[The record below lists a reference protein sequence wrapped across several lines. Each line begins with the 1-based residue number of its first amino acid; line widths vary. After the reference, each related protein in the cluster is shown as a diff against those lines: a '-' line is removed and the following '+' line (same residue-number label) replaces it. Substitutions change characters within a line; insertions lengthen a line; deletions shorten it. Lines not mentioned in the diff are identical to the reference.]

1 MTRLS
6 RCAVVVALA
15 LAGCSSRAAD
25 PAHPV
30 VVELFQSQ
38 GCSTCPPADAN
49 LQAIADQPGVIAL
62 SFAVTYW
69 DDAHW
74 KDTFASPAFTA
85 RQWDYAHAFGRANVF
100 TPEVVVDGAKDGVGV
115 NPQEFARLVASGRA
129 APGPALA
136 VTGDSLAIGAGDAP
150 MPADV
155 WLVRYDPRT
164 VQVAIRGG
172 ENGGKTLP
180 HKNIVKQLARVGT
193 WAGQPETL
201 RLSPSPDPALKTAV
215 LVQLPRGGP
224 ILAAAKG

>member
-6 RCAVVVALA
+6 RLAALLALA

-38 GCSTCPPADAN
+38 GCSSCPPADAN
-49 LQAIADQPGVIAL
+49 LQAIADKPGVIAL

-69 DDAHW
+69 DDTHW
-74 KDTFASPAFTA
+74 KDTFASPAYTA
-85 RQWDYAHAFGRANVF
+85 RQWDYARAFGRANVF
-100 TPEVVVDGAKDGVGV
+100 TPEVVVDGVRDGVGV
-115 NPQEFARLVASGRA
+115 EPQAFARLVASGRA
-129 APGPALA
+129 APGPTLGVSA
-136 VTGDSLAIGAGDAP
+136 DSLAIGAGAAP

-172 ENGGKTLP
+172 ENGGRTLP
-180 HKNIVKQLARVGT
+180 HKNIVKALTRIGT
-193 WAGQPETL
+193 WTGQPETL

-215 LVQLPRGGP
+215 LVQLPHGGP